1 MKLEIGQF
9 VRVKGHIG
17 KIANINE
24 FREPDLEVAID
35 IPHFNDL
42 VFVNRNDVTK
52 ASYNIANLIEVGDYV
67 KSKEMSTYF
76 GIKDVFHIID
86 DIDDLYEEDAEGNI
100 IKPFKIEAI
109 LTKEQFETYCY
120 KVGDE

>member
-42 VFVNRNDVTK
+42 VFVNRNDITK

-86 DIDDLYEEDAEGNI
+86 DLDDLYEEDAEGNI